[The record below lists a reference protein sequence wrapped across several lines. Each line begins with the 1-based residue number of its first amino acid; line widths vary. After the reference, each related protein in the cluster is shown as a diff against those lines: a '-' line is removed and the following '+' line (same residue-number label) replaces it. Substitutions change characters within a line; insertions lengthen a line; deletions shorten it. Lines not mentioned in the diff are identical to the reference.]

1 MINWAY
7 IVARLV
13 SAVGSWI
20 DASNLRN
27 RVFKLAEE
35 NEIMMTALED
45 IARMDHGG
53 RMGSY
58 AQRAINQVR
67 DLPVDEVVD
76 QKINQ

>member
-27 RVFKLAEE
+27 RVYKLAEE

-45 IARMDHGG
+45 IERMSREDRIKKYARN
-53 RMGSY
+53 
-58 AQRAINQVR
+58 AINTVR
-67 DLPVDEVVD
+67 NLPVDHVD
-76 QKINQ
+76 